1 VPRRVET
8 TGVQNFPVPPEGV
21 IIVRMWWE
29 DAGAG
34 TFAIRA
40 RVVSTLNMAS
50 DRSITASASTVE
62 GILGAVG
69 SSLAGFVAA
78 RPGGEESGD
87 G

>member
-1 VPRRVET
+1 MQDYLVRA
-8 TGVQNFPVPPEGV
+8 EGV

-34 TFAIRA
+34 AFVVRA

-50 DRSITASASTVE
+50 DRSITASASTVGGVLE
-62 GILGAVG
+62 AVRSG
-69 SSLAGFVAA
+69 LADFVAA
-78 RPGGEESGD
+78 RPGGKGSAD